1 MAWVAD
7 AIVVLGLLVMTVGV
21 IGVFRMPDVYL
32 QLHAASKAVFLGV
45 VAFAVASVATWDAAV
60 ISRAALIA
68 VFLIVTTPVSA
79 HVIALA
85 AHRTGPG
92 RPGVEAGEPGAGEG
106 DDAAARPSD

>member
-7 AIVVLGLLVMTVGV
+7 AIVLLGLLTMTIGV

-60 ISRAALIA
+60 IARAALIA

-85 AHRTGPG
+85 AHQTGPRG
-92 RPGVEAGEPGAGEG
+92 PAPEAGGPDDGEG
-106 DDAAARPSD
+106 DDGAARTSA